1 MPILY
6 VIIFIPQKSV
16 KNQKWSY
23 WTTHVS
29 FMSIELVFIWVY
41 LRYILYQGHTILNIK
56 LNGWIFL
63 CILQEI
69 SILFLP
75 ESARY

>member
-1 MPILY
+1 
-6 VIIFIPQKSV
+6 
-16 KNQKWSY
+16 
-23 WTTHVS
+23 
-29 FMSIELVFIWVY
+29 MSIELVFIWVY